1 MHLSLQDV
9 SDINFS
15 NIFRVSVSL
24 LPRGDGF
31 FLLSITCFILSL
43 LWSAT
48 HPWKNKNKNRKWETV
63 QLFFFVFLV
72 FHKLC
77 KPVYLSQTSPSYFQI
92 WYPQKEYPQFT
103 SEGEFEFEF
112 DSSWMLFFSNITR
125 KIQAKYK
132 FIISSDVLA
141 TTWVTIIFMFYSLI
155 QYNSFWSFLQRFS
168 FPPFQNGWLSTW

>member
-1 MHLSLQDV
+1 MPLSLQDV

-48 HPWKNKNKNRKWETV
+48 HPWKNKNKNKNRKWETV
-63 QLFFFVFLV
+63 QLFFLSFLS
-72 FHKLC
+72 FMNCANLST
-77 KPVYLSQTSPSYFQI
+77 YLRYLLHTFKSGTHRKNIPNLLL
-92 WYPQKEYPQFT
+92 
-103 SEGEFEFEF
+103 GEFEFEF
-112 DSSWMLFFSNITR
+112 DSSWMLLFSNITR

-141 TTWVTIIFMFYSLI
+141 TTWVTGLYF
-155 QYNSFWSFLQRFS
+155 
-168 FPPFQNGWLSTW
+168 TH

>member
-63 QLFFFVFLV
+63 QLFF
-72 FHKLC
+72 
-77 KPVYLSQTSPSYFQI
+77 LSF
-92 WYPQKEYPQFT
+92 
-103 SEGEFEFEF
+103 
-112 DSSWMLFFSNITR
+112 LFFMNCANLSTYLRHLLHTFKSGTHRKNIPNLLLR
-125 KIQAKYK
+125 ESLNLNLILPECC
-132 FIISSDVLA
+132 SLA
-141 TTWVTIIFMFYSLI
+141 TLPGKFKQNTNSSSL
-155 QYNSFWSFLQRFS
+155 QMYWLQ
-168 FPPFQNGWLSTW
+168 PELQLSLCFTH